1 MIIMILH
8 KNERW
13 KKIKTLESIVE
24 SYGFSEDNFIKLI
37 IISLR
42 LRTNIPAIM
51 IGEAGY
57 GKTSLIRIIA
67 GLKDIKILILIIHTW
82 IEDKDIIEF
91 IK

>member
-1 MIIMILH
+1 
-8 KNERW
+8 
-13 KKIKTLESIVE
+13 
-24 SYGFSEDNFIKLI
+24 
-37 IISLR
+37 
-42 LRTNIPAIM
+42 M

>member
-8 KNERW
+8 QKWTMEKNKNFRN
-13 KKIKTLESIVE
+13 IVE
-24 SYGFSEDNFIKLI
+24 LYGFSEDNFIKLI

-51 IGEAGY
+51 IGEAGH